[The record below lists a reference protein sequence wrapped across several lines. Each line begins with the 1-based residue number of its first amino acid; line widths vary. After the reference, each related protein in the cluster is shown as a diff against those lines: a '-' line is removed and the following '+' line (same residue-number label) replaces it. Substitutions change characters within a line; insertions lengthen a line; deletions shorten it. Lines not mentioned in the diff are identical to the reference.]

1 MKRKMNLTFT
11 FLAAVAAAAFSV
23 SGATYYVDADKG
35 NDEYDGS
42 APVKGEGNVG
52 PRKTLVGI
60 MELAKNSGDVVYAAP
75 GRYDDKDNGGYRVKI
90 PSGVT
95 LKASGAKEETFILGE
110 AAPETAT
117 DCDASGNGTGAIRC
131 AYMSADSRLVG
142 FTLTGGRTPAGDK
155 QTGGCVVGGSKS
167 EVVIDCVVSNNAAV
181 YRGGAFSYV
190 THAVRCYFADNK
202 CGDVGQSML
211 GGSAYNCVF
220 GQSSGYHV
228 QGGKIYNCTFL
239 STGSNC
245 KNSTIYNS
253 LLLKKDSGDNEFYR
267 CVYVE
272 KAGDSIC
279 DEDCIKIT
287 SDAAASFLDG
297 AWRPQKDSVAVNAG
311 NSDYYNNNF
320 PEALSSEKDKAMIGV
335 RFIGEAIDIGAV
347 EYGQKINWYVDAEN
361 GNDGNKGFP
370 RSCPKKTLAAVME
383 STHDG
388 DVVYAARGVYD
399 DGDVESNGMT
409 TRVYVKEGVGLV
421 ADEGPKVT
429 TIKGKRASTE
439 NGIGTDAVRCVSLG
453 NRAWIQGFT
462 ITNGFTKTTGES
474 TSSYGGGIYAMPG
487 SAVID
492 CIITGNGCG
501 YRGAG
506 MYRGTAIRCFL
517 KGASLAGNYTAY
529 RMTSLL
535 DCIFDGG
542 ANCYGDSTV
551 SLVLNCMM
559 NGNTWGKNTLI
570 CNSYIKSTGGTDK
583 LVAGF
588 TNCVLGVSMGYVS
601 GSAHDPLTC
610 KYSITYDNLGLDE
623 NYHPA
628 QDSAL
633 VDFANKELYDALF
646 PAAWLQFK
654 GGDFSG
660 GQRVYNGRMDVGALE
675 YDWRAAFSTELNRA
689 GRAAVVEASENVMM
703 NASGGISLAG
713 GDSVEIV
720 YSPVANGKCA
730 FSVSAA
736 DGAGEVVA
744 KLGDKVLQ
752 PDEHGVYYYAGD
764 ADGNRITVSCIG
776 DGSVVLSKFA
786 GPIRGLSIT
795 LR

>member
-1 MKRKMNLTFT
+1 MKRKMNLTVT
-11 FLAAVAAAAFSV
+11 FLAAVAAVTFSV

-35 NDEYDGS
+35 DDSRDGS
-42 APVKGEGNVG
+42 SPEIGEGNVG

-60 MELAKNSGDVVYAAP
+60 MELAKNSGDIVYAAP
-75 GRYDDKDNGGYRVKI
+75 GRYDDKDDGGYRVKI

-95 LKASGAKEETFILGE
+95 LKASGDKEETFILGE
-110 AAPETAT
+110 AAPETAE
-117 DCDASGNGTGAIRC
+117 DRDASGNGTGAIRC

-155 QTGGCVVGGSKS
+155 QTGGCVVGNSES

-181 YRGGAFSYV
+181 HRGGAFSYV
-190 THAVRCYFADNK
+190 THSVRCYFADNK
-202 CGDVGQSML
+202 CGNVGQSML

-245 KNSTIYNS
+245 KNSIVYNS
-253 LLLKKDSGDNEFYR
+253 LLLKKDSGNNNIYR

-272 KAGDSIC
+272 KAGSSTYN
-279 DEDCIKIT
+279 EDCIQIS
-287 SDAAASFLDG
+287 SDAATSFLDG
-297 AWRPQKDSVAVNAG
+297 AWRPQKDSAAVNAG
-311 NSDYYNNNF
+311 NPDYYNNNI
-320 PEALSSEKDKAMIGV
+320 PEALSSEKDTAMIGA

-370 RSCPKKTLAAVME
+370 RSRPKKTLAAAME
-383 STHDG
+383 SAYDG
-388 DVVYAARGVYD
+388 DIVYAARGVYNEGEMD
-399 DGDVESNGMT
+399 ANGMT
-409 TRVYVKEGVGLV
+409 NRVYVKEGVGLV

-439 NGIGTDAVRCVSLG
+439 NGIGTDAVRCVSLE
-453 NRAWIQGFT
+453 NNAWIQGFT
-462 ITNGFTKTTGES
+462 ITNGFTKTTENS
-474 TSSYGGGIYAMPG
+474 TSYGGGVYAEAS
-487 SAVID
+487 SAMID
-492 CIITGNGCG
+492 CVLTGNGCG
-501 YRGAG
+501 YRGAST
-506 MYRGTAIRCFL
+506 YRGTCIRCLFH
-517 KGASLAGNYTAY
+517 GASAAGSFSAY
-529 RMTSLL
+529 RMSGLVNCVFI
-535 DCIFDGG
+535 DG

-551 SLVLNCMM
+551 SVVLNCLMA
-559 NGNTWGKNTLI
+559 GGATYGSKTLL
-570 CNSYIKSTGGTDK
+570 CNSYIKTTQQKS
-583 LVAGF
+583 VAGI
-588 TNCVLGVSMGYVS
+588 TNCVLGVTEGYINNMPY
-601 GSAHDPLTC
+601 DPETC
-610 KYSITYDNLGLDE
+610 KYSVEYDDLKLDE
-623 NYHPA
+623 NYRPA
-628 QDSAL
+628 LDSAL
-633 VDFANKELYDALF
+633 VDFADKELYDAYF
-646 PAAWLQFK
+646 PEAWERFK
-654 GGDFSG
+654 DVDFSG
-660 GQRVYNGRMDVGALE
+660 GQRVYNGRMDVGAGE
-675 YDWRAAFSTELNRA
+675 YDWRATFSTELNRA
-689 GRAAVVEASENVMM
+689 GRAAVIEASENVMT

-713 GDSVEIV
+713 GDSVEVV
-720 YSPVANGKCA
+720 YSPAANGKCA
-730 FSVSAA
+730 FSILTAGG
-736 DGAGEVVA
+736 DGEVTA